1 MLAERLVPPMT
12 YERTAIHAQP
22 IPDRTFSDHNA
33 CPRRLG
39 VRPGQGRG
47 LRSAQ
52 PPASARNARAVYLR
66 RLQQLPA
73 RRSMAEPHS
82 QLPLRSATD
91 PARIP
96 RRLLDQLGWPD
107 RFSRNQYT
115 KRQQQASDRNRAEFV
130 YTPQFLLDGKD
141 IRPVHT
147 DGVLNTRLAPIN
159 KEAARAQITAQVTLS
174 AAREIALQGTAT
186 LTQTNTTAE
195 TFIVLYENGISS
207 KVAAGEN
214 AGKTLQHDFVVRAL
228 VGPIFSSAQGVAK
241 LEHRIPL
248 PADARINALGVA
260 VFTQDAATG
269 IVLQVAAA
277 ENCFTP

>member
-1 MLAERLVPPMT
+1 MRSPFLIEHFLTITLALGALVSAPARGAACDLRSPP
-12 YERTAIHAQP
+12 H
-22 IPDRTFSDHNA
+22 
-33 CPRRLG
+33 RLG
-39 VRPGQGRG
+39 MLELYTSEGCN
-47 LRSAQ
+47 SC
-52 PPASARNARAVYLR
+52 PPADRWLSRIRSSHSDR
-66 RLQQLPA
+66 QLI
-73 RRSMAEPHS
+73 
-82 QLPLRSATD
+82 PLAFHVD
-91 PARIP
+91 YW
-96 RRLLDQLGWPD
+96 DQLGWPD

-141 IRPVHT
+141 IRPVHA